1 MKKNA
6 SNTVKLT
13 FNSGNLP
20 PLTAQQRE
28 ELDAIAAMP
37 DEPIDYSDAPML
49 NEAFWQAVSMPTT
62 EQKTQITLRIDSD
75 VVEFFKHTGKRYQTK
90 INAVLRAY
98 VEANKN
104 AHGWNLA

>member
-13 FNSGNLP
+13 FDSGNLP

-28 ELDAIAAMP
+28 ELDAISAMP
-37 DEPIDYSDAPML
+37 DESIDYSDAPML
-49 NEAFWQAVSMPTT
+49 NEAFWQAVNLPTT

-75 VVEFFKHTGKRYQTK
+75 EVEFFKHTGKRYQTK

-104 AHGWNLA
+104 AHS

>member
-13 FNSGNLP
+13 IDSSNLP
-20 PLTAQQRE
+20 PLTALQRE
-28 ELDAIAAMP
+28 ELDAIATMP
-37 DEPIDYSDAPML
+37 DESIDYSDAPML
-49 NEAFWQAVSMPTT
+49 NEAFWQKVSLPTT

-104 AHGWNLA
+104 AHG

>member
-1 MKKNA
+1 MKKSA

-13 FNSGNLP
+13 LDPGNLP
-20 PLTAQQRE
+20 PLTAQQRA

-37 DEPIDYSDAPML
+37 DEAIDYSNAPML
-49 NEAFWQAVSMPTT
+49 NDAFWQAVSLPIT

-98 VEANKN
+98 VEAHKK
-104 AHGWNLA
+104 AHG

>member
-1 MKKNA
+1 MKKSA

-13 FNSGNLP
+13 LDHGNLP
-20 PLTAQQRE
+20 PLTTQQRA

-37 DEPIDYSDAPML
+37 DEAIDYSDAPML
-49 NEAFWQAVSMPTT
+49 NDAFWQAVSLPGT

-98 VEANKN
+98 VEAHKK
-104 AHGWNLA
+104 AHG